1 MSFDIY
7 IINGDIIII
16 GDIINGVIIIKLIS
30 CHWSLL
36 IPPENIRKSEVFRCF
51 QGVSEETRSMK
62 WVNEAISFSF
72 SPLHLLVSK
81 FTQITYVVISREIE
95 LGLAY

>member
-30 CHWSLL
+30 CH
-36 IPPENIRKSEVFRCF
+36 
-51 QGVSEETRSMK
+51 
-62 WVNEAISFSF
+62 
-72 SPLHLLVSK
+72 
-81 FTQITYVVISREIE
+81 
-95 LGLAY
+95 